1 MANIV
6 KSWQLNEEYY
16 QISTNII
23 KIVQGIYC
31 DYIIYVILHTY
42 ICTGWGKSPAT
53 ILIAYNFVQRKD
65 KSVWF
70 SYNVYLVF
78 TFFLRYD

>member
-1 MANIV
+1 MHMTECVINYRNEIINY
-6 KSWQLNEEYY
+6 LN
-16 QISTNII
+16 I
-23 KIVQGIYC
+23 KI
-31 DYIIYVILHTY
+31 DY
-42 ICTGWGKSPAT
+42 TGWGKSPAT